1 LMATSADASMA
12 TTVKHTSLRVVCSNT
27 LHMSLGNREAAI
39 KVPHSS
45 VFDAEAVKINMGLL
59 EDDFHN
65 FAFEAHDMH
74 NYRVTDPIARKW
86 YAELL
91 SGKTDLDEAEVNR
104 YTTESRLFRNV
115 WKGYKEGQGA
125 EETLWGLLNG
135 LTYTVDHL
143 RGRSND
149 TRLDSQLFGTGALLK
164 AKAYKLA
171 LETVS

>member
-1 LMATSADASMA
+1 MYYQI
-12 TTVKHTSLRVVCSNT
+12 R
-27 LHMSLGNREAAI
+27 RRQ
-39 KVPHSS
+39 
-45 VFDAEAVKINMGLL
+45 AV
-59 EDDFHN
+59 
-65 FAFEAHDMH
+65 
-74 NYRVTDPIARKW
+74 
-86 YAELL
+86 
-91 SGKTDLDEAEVNR
+91 EVNR

-115 WKGYKEGQGA
+115 WKGYKEGKGA

-143 RGRSND
+143 RGRSDD